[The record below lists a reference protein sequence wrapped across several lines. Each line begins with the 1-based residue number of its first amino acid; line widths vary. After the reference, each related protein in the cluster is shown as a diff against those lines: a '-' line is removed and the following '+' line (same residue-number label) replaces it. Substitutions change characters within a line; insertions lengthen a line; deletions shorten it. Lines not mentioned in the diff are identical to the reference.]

1 MLFNPFKT
9 VVVFSFFLFVFSE
22 ASFAQFTS
30 AVLGVDGLTCS
41 ACSYG
46 TERSI
51 RKLYFVQDVKMEL
64 NKNTATITFKKDKD
78 VSIDALV
85 KKVYDAGF
93 SVRFV
98 EAVYHFDQ
106 PVTISNNLLKEQATT
121 FYVLKTNTLSL
132 SGDVTMH
139 FISEK
144 YIPKKE
150 LVQWKNTLTT
160 AHEQLKSLA
169 TPVYFVSI
177 P

>member
-1 MLFNPFKT
+1 
-9 VVVFSFFLFVFSE
+9 
-22 ASFAQFTS
+22 
-30 AVLGVDGLTCS
+30 
-41 ACSYG
+41 
-46 TERSI
+46 
-51 RKLYFVQDVKMEL
+51 MEL

-106 PVTISNNLLKEQATT
+106 PVNINSNLFKTTNST
-121 FYVLKTNTLSL
+121 FYVLKTDKPEL

-144 YIPKKE
+144 YVPKKE
-150 LVQWKNTLTT
+150 LVQWKSTLTT
-160 AHEQLKSLA
+160 AREQLKSAA
-169 TPVYFVSI
+169 TQVYFVAI